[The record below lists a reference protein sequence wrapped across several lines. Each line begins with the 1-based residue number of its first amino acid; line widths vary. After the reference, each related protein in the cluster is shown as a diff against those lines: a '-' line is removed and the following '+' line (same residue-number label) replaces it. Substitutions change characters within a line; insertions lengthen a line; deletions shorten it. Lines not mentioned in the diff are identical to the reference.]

1 MQVTTLSYDNLHN
14 HGELFANMFRARRQT
29 FIEHKKWDLPEANGM
44 EFDQYDTPAS
54 RWVAVH
60 EFGRVLAGVR
70 LTPTTARCGIYSY
83 MIRDAQLGLL
93 DSLPKDLLFEEA
105 PVAAHIWESSRV
117 FVSHDVPSKL
127 RLRVQCALI
136 DEMVRSARTFGATSL
151 IGIVPEHS
159 PRLARRTG
167 IDCVPAGRVIE
178 TDDGDRSVCI
188 NISLATKLH

>member
-1 MQVTTLSYDNLHN
+1 MQVTTLSFENLHN

-29 FIEHKKWDLPEANGM
+29 FIERKNWDLPEADGM

-93 DSLPKDLLFEEA
+93 DSIPQDLLFDEA
-105 PVAAHIWESSRV
+105 PVAPHIWESSRV
-117 FVSHDVPSKL
+117 FVSNEVPSKL
-127 RLRVQCALI
+127 RLRVQCSLI
-136 DEMVRSARTFGATSL
+136 DEMVRSARKLGATSL

-167 IDCVPAGRVIE
+167 IDCVAAGPVIE
-178 TDDGDRSVCI
+178 TDDGARSVCI
-188 NISLATKLH
+188 NIALATKLH

>member
-1 MQVTTLSYDNLHN
+1 MQVTTLSFDNMHN
-14 HGELFANMFRARRQT
+14 HGELFANMLRARYRT
-29 FIEHKKWDLPEANGM
+29 FVERNNWDLPVADGM
-44 EFDQYDTPAS
+44 EYDQYDTPAS

-60 EFGRVLAGVR
+60 ELGQVLAGVR

-93 DSLPKDLLFEEA
+93 DSIPSDLLYDEA

-117 FVSHDVPSKL
+117 FVSDAVPSRL
-127 RLRVQCALI
+127 RLRVQIALI
-136 DEMVRSARTFGATSL
+136 DEMVRSARTLGATSL

-167 IDCVPAGRVIE
+167 IECVPAGPVIE

-188 NISLATKLH
+188 NIALAGKLH

>member
-29 FIEHKKWDLPEANGM
+29 FIEHKKWDLPEADGM

-60 EFGRVLAGVR
+60 EFGNVLAGVR
-70 LTPTTARCGIYSY
+70 LTPTIAKCGIYSY

-93 DSLPKDLLFEEA
+93 DSLPRDLLFEEA
-105 PVAAHIWESSRV
+105 PIAPHIWESSRV
-117 FVSHDVPSKL
+117 FVSPDVPAKL

-136 DEMVRSARTFGATSL
+136 SEMVRSARTFGATSL

>member
-14 HGELFANMFRARRQT
+14 HGELFANMFRARRKT
-29 FIEHKKWDLPEANGM
+29 FIEHRKWDLPEADGM

-60 EFGRVLAGVR
+60 EFGKVLAGVR

-93 DSLPKDLLFEEA
+93 EAIPQDLLFDEA
-105 PVAAHIWESSRV
+105 PVAPHIWESSRV
-117 FVSHDVPSKL
+117 FVSNDVPSKL

-136 DEMVRSARTFGATSL
+136 SEMVRSARTFGATSL

-167 IDCVPAGRVIE
+167 IDCVPAGPVIE
-178 TDDGDRSVCI
+178 TDGGDRSVCI
-188 NISLATKLH
+188 NIALAAKLH

>member
-1 MQVTTLSYDNLHN
+1 MQVTTLSFENMHN
-14 HGELFANMFRARRQT
+14 HGELFANMLRARHKT
-29 FIEHKKWDLPEANGM
+29 FIERNAWELPEANGM
-44 EFDQYDTPAS
+44 EYDQYDTPAS

-60 EFGRVLAGVR
+60 EFGQVLAGVR

-93 DSLPKDLLFEEA
+93 ESISFDLLFEDA
-105 PVAAHIWESSRV
+105 PVGSHIWESSRV
-117 FVSHDVPSKL
+117 FVSDSVPSKL
-127 RLRVQCALI
+127 RLRVQIALI
-136 DEMVRSARTFGATSL
+136 DEMVRSARQLGASTL

-188 NISLATKLH
+188 NIALASKLH

>member
-1 MQVTTLSYDNLHN
+1 MQVTTLSFANLHN
-14 HGELFANMFRARRQT
+14 HGELFANMLRARHRT
-29 FIEHKKWDLPEANGM
+29 FIQQNNWELPEANGM

-60 EFGRVLAGVR
+60 EFGDVLAGVR

-93 DSLPKDLLFEEA
+93 SAIPTGLLYAEA

-117 FVSHDVPSKL
+117 FVSESVPSKL

-136 DEMVRSARTFGATSL
+136 DEMVRSARSLGATSL

-167 IDCVPAGRVIE
+167 IDCVPAGPVIE
-178 TDDGDRSVCI
+178 TDDGDRSVCV
-188 NISLATKLH
+188 NIALATKLH

>member
-93 DSLPKDLLFEEA
+93 DSLPKDLLFDEA

>member
-1 MQVTTLSYDNLHN
+1 MQVTTLSFENMHN
-14 HGELFANMFRARRQT
+14 HGELFANMLRARHKT
-29 FIEHKKWDLPEANGM
+29 FIERRNWDLPEANGM

-60 EFGRVLAGVR
+60 EFGHVLAGVR

-93 DSLPKDLLFEEA
+93 ESIPQNLLFEEA
-105 PVAAHIWESSRV
+105 PVGRHIWESSRV
-117 FVSHDVPSKL
+117 FVSDSVPAKL
-127 RLRVQCALI
+127 RLRVQCSLI
-136 DEMVRSARTFGATSL
+136 DEMVRSARELGASSL

-167 IDCVPAGRVIE
+167 IDCVPAGPVIG
-178 TDDGDRSVCI
+178 TDDGDRSICV

>member
-29 FIEHKKWDLPEANGM
+29 FIEHKNWDLPEANGM

-93 DSLPKDLLFEEA
+93 DSIPTNLLFEEA
-105 PVAAHIWESSRV
+105 PVAPHIWESSRV
-117 FVSHDVPSKL
+117 FVSNEVPAKL
-127 RLRVQCALI
+127 RLRVQCSLI
-136 DEMVRSARTFGATSL
+136 DEMVRSARTFGATAL

-167 IDCVPAGRVIE
+167 IDCVPAGPVIE
-178 TDDGDRSVCI
+178 TDGGDRSVCI

>member
-1 MQVTTLSYDNLHN
+1 MQVTTLSYENLHN
-14 HGELFANMFRARRQT
+14 HGELFANMFRARRET
-29 FIEHKKWDLPEANGM
+29 FIGHKNWDLPEANGM

-93 DSLPKDLLFEEA
+93 DSIPQNLLFEEA
-105 PVAAHIWESSRV
+105 PVAPHIWESSRV
-117 FVSHDVPSKL
+117 FVSNEVPAKL
-127 RLRVQCALI
+127 RLRVQCSLI
-136 DEMVRSARTFGATSL
+136 DEMVRSARGFGATSL

-167 IDCVPAGRVIE
+167 INCVPAGPVIE
-178 TDDGDRSVCI
+178 TDDGERSVCI

>member
-29 FIEHKKWDLPEANGM
+29 FIGHKKWDLPEANGM

-93 DSLPKDLLFEEA
+93 DSLPKDLLFDEA
-105 PVAAHIWESSRV
+105 PVAPHIWESSRV

-188 NISLATKLH
+188 SISLATKLH